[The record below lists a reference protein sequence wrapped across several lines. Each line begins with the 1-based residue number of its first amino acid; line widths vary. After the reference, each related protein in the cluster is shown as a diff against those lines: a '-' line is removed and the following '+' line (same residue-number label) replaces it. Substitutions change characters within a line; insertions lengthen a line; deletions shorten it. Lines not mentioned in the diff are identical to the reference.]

1 MSEQLREKCGKLEV
15 AEVEIFSLTVAC
27 ERQVKQLQEVE
38 ALVLKLRG
46 DLDQA
51 NLNLRKALRAQDV
64 TKVSKPVSSVGT

>member
-1 MSEQLREKCGKLEV
+1 M
-15 AEVEIFSLTVAC
+15 AEVEISSLTVAC

-64 TKVSKPVSSVGT
+64 TKPSKPASSVGT